1 MPERAVIESGAT
13 RERHEARAVALLL
26 YTATVW
32 GANVVVMK
40 VMTGHFET
48 VHLSAIRMAAAF
60 ACIAL
65 ICRLAGHRV
74 PWPDRRQLGW
84 LVAAAAL
91 MIYAHQ
97 LMLTQGLAW
106 STATNGALALS
117 LNPLLS
123 VLLGV
128 LLFGE
133 SLRPLGAAGVLL
145 GLAGA
150 AVVVLNRSGAGL
162 QLSAAGDALLL
173 ASMLVYV
180 AAGACIRRVSGELHA
195 LAIGFH
201 MHWIGGAMLLV
212 HAALT
217 PAFWQADAW
226 SPGWLPWLLI
236 AVSAL
241 CSTALGSLAWNYGI
255 ARLGL
260 GRTAVFIN
268 LLPVSGLAAA
278 VLFLGETL
286 RPAHGI
292 GFALVLAGTWLA
304 ARPQRRAPARAA
316 ACAARPGCP

>member
-1 MPERAVIESGAT
+1 LPELAGIESGRT
-13 RERHEARAVALLL
+13 RERREARAVALLL

-48 VHLSAIRMAAAF
+48 VHLSAIRMALAF

-65 ICRLAGHRV
+65 ICRCAGHRV
-74 PWPDRRQLGW
+74 PWPSRTQLVW

-133 SLRPLGAAGVLL
+133 PLRPLGAAGVLL

-201 MHWIGGAMLLV
+201 MHWIGSAMLLV

-217 PAFWQADAW
+217 PAFWRADAW

-286 RPAHGI
+286 QAVHGI

-304 ARPQRRAPARAA
+304 ARPQRRQPTRAA
-316 ACAARPGCP
+316 TCAARPGSP